1 MIYIAVVGGAQCS
14 EKEYRV
20 AYEVGAGIAR
30 HDAVLI
36 CGGGSGVM
44 EAAAKGAVE
53 AGGVSFGILPGENSA
68 QGNRYLSY
76 AVATGLGEARNAVI
90 ARSADIMIAVGG
102 EYGTLSEIALALK
115 MGKPVFVIDSWQ
127 LSPQTPLSLAP
138 VKVKTANE
146 ALERGLALIGKQS
159 KKNGKD

>member
-1 MIYIAVVGGAQCS
+1 MIYIAVVGGAQCT

-44 EAAAKGAVE
+44 EAAAKGIAE
-53 AGGVSFGILPGENSA
+53 AGGVSIGILPGDSSA
-68 QGNRYLSY
+68 QGNRFLTY

-90 ARSADIMIAVGG
+90 ASAADLMIAVGG

-115 MGKPVFVIDSWQ
+115 MGKPVIVIDSWQ
-127 LSPQTPLSLAP
+127 LSPQTPSSLAP
-138 VKVKTANE
+138 VKVETATE
-146 ALERGLALIGKQS
+146 ALKKGLSLIGAQ
-159 KKNGKD
+159 